1 MFVDL
6 KLMID
11 EYKNFLKRNK
21 EELFTY
27 STVGSGVLLYFFI
40 LLGGVATLS
49 TVRTFVGNSKE
60 LNVYRENL
68 ATFQKCAEKVTL
80 PPAVETYCGETP
92 REPVIL
98 W

>member
-1 MFVDL
+1 
-6 KLMID
+6 MID
-11 EYKNFLKRNK
+11 EYKNYLKRNQ
-21 EELFTY
+21 EDIFSVVTI
-27 STVGSGVLLYFFI
+27 GSGALLFLFIFFGSI
-40 LLGGVATLS
+40 ATLS
-49 TVRTFVGNSKE
+49 TVTTFVRNSTE

-92 REPVIL
+92 REPVIV

>member
-1 MFVDL
+1 
-6 KLMID
+6 MIN
-11 EYKNFLKRNK
+11 EYKDYLKRNQ
-21 EELFTY
+21 ENIFSVVTI
-27 STVGSGVLLYFFI
+27 GSGVLLYFFI

-92 REPVIL
+92 REPVIV

>member
-11 EYKNFLKRNK
+11 EYKNYLKRNQ
-21 EELFTY
+21 EQVFSLVTI
-27 STVGSGVLLYFFI
+27 GSGVLLFFSI
-40 LLGGVATLS
+40 FIGGLVTLGTVSKFVSNS
-49 TVRTFVGNSKE
+49 TE

-68 ATFQKCAEKVTL
+68 ATFQKCAEKVTDASL
-80 PPAVETYCGETP
+80 IESYCGETP
-92 REPVIL
+92 REPVIV

>member
-11 EYKNFLKRNK
+11 EYKNFLKRNQ
-21 EELFTY
+21 EDIFSY
-27 STVGSGVLLYFFI
+27 ATVGSGVLLYFFI
-40 LLGGVATLS
+40 LLGGVATLTTVTRFVSNS
-49 TVRTFVGNSKE
+49 TE

-68 ATFQKCAEKVTL
+68 ATFQKCAEKVTDDSL
-80 PPAVETYCGETP
+80 IESYCGETP
-92 REPVIL
+92 REPIIV

>member
-1 MFVDL
+1 MIVDL
-6 KLMID
+6 NLMIE
-11 EYKNFLKRNK
+11 EYKDYLKRNK
-21 EELFTY
+21 EDIFSAVTI
-27 STVGSGVLLYFFI
+27 GSGVLLYFFI

-92 REPVIL
+92 REPVIV

>member
-11 EYKNFLKRNK
+11 EYKDYLKRNQ
-21 EELFTY
+21 EDIFSY
-27 STVGSGVLLYFFI
+27 ATVGIGMFLFFSI
-40 LLGGVATLS
+40 FIGGLVTLGTVTNFVRSS
-49 TVRTFVGNSKE
+49 TE

-68 ATFQKCAEKVTL
+68 TTFQKCAEKVTDASL
-80 PPAVETYCGETP
+80 IESYCGETP
-92 REPVIL
+92 REPVIV

>member
-1 MFVDL
+1 
-6 KLMID
+6 MID
-11 EYKNFLKRNK
+11 EYKNYLKRNQ
-21 EELFTY
+21 EQVFSLVTI
-27 STVGSGVLLYFFI
+27 GSGVLLFFSI
-40 LLGGVATLS
+40 FIGGLVTLGTVTNFVRSS
-49 TVRTFVGNSKE
+49 TE

-92 REPVIL
+92 REPVIV